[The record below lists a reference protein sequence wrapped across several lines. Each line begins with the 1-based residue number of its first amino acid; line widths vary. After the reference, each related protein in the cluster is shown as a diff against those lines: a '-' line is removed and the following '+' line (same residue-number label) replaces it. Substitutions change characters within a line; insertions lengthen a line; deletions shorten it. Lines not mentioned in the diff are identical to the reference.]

1 MHCRHVGRQAD
12 ESHSSQWIWRS
23 VSAQTL
29 LRRRCSGTW
38 TQTGKTHR
46 WSDPAAV
53 TLSGVTGHH
62 CRANGAKVLWLL
74 LLCRFFCYRG
84 FKRSLT
90 FTKPL
95 RDLILTLNQTLAS
108 IKWKCATLHPKI
120 VKIDRTLGTIS
131 IVWVFLLH
139 LCLFFALQ
147 RSSRHVFYI
156 PRESYTVVLQD
167 NSFEHWPLMLRRK

>member
-12 ESHSSQWIWRS
+12 ESHSSQWVWRS

-74 LLCRFFCYRG
+74 LLCRI
-84 FKRSLT
+84 LAT
-90 FTKPL
+90 AALNEAWPL
-95 RDLILTLNQTLAS
+95 PNPKDLILTLNQTIALIKMKMCHPPSHNSKNRQNTWNYMYRLGVSPSLMLVFRLA
-108 IKWKCATLHPKI
+108 AQQQTRVLH
-120 VKIDRTLGTIS
+120 S
-131 IVWVFLLH
+131 
-139 LCLFFALQ
+139 
-147 RSSRHVFYI
+147 
-156 PRESYTVVLQD
+156 ESYSTVVLQD